1 MRNLSTWTRATIAL
15 CCLGLSRPALAVD
28 TKDRVV
34 NLVPF
39 DISNCYPHA
48 LELTKPTNVFAVQA
62 AFASA
67 RSSLQECLTDT
78 RTYDGTK
85 PIHGKVNI
93 TVDSSGAKVNA
104 SGEGLQPAAKACIEK
119 AVTTQLGTVT
129 PLAADAKPII
139 FDGPYERGANTGV
152 RLGVNEASD
161 VQGTIRLT
169 LPQWCSCLDDYKTK
183 VPPVVSGPITLTRK
197 DMLQYADRFKLADG
211 GIPKLRLV
219 SAGLAGPPGDATA
232 EKVATCLNA
241 KVETLPLTSTSE
253 QYIAPVQLFL
263 LNSNATDSMG
273 SSLPPPVQFAQLDA
287 SREQRRAEAF
297 AALAKRQKA
306 ADDYDKSVVRY
317 QTGIKSTDPKKR
329 KAASGMLN
337 ELKSGCAALV
347 KADEDFT
354 AALGTQIA
362 VEQKAVELART
373 LKASDPSW
381 TDAEAAATGA
391 AGDTQKQIDE
401 ARQATTANQKSCPK
415 TKY

>member
-15 CCLGLSRPALAVD
+15 CCLGLSGPALAAD
-28 TKDRVV
+28 TKERVV

-39 DISNCYPHA
+39 DIANCSPHT
-48 LELTKPTNVFAVQA
+48 LQLTKPMNEFGVQA
-62 AFASA
+62 GFRSA
-67 RSSLQECLTDT
+67 RPYLQECLADT
-78 RTYDGTK
+78 RTYDGAK
-85 PIHGKVNI
+85 PVRGKVNI

-119 AVTTQLGTVT
+119 AVTTQLGTVA
-129 PLAADAKPII
+129 PLAADAKPIS
-139 FDGPYERGANTGV
+139 FDGPFERGPNTGV

-219 SAGLAGPPGDATA
+219 SAALAGPPGDATA

-241 KVETLPLTSTSE
+241 KVETLPLASSSE
-253 QYIAPVQLFL
+253 QYITPVQLFL
-263 LNSNATDSMG
+263 LNSNATDSMA
-273 SSLPPPVQFAQLDA
+273 SSLPPQLQFAQLDA
-287 SREQRRAEAF
+287 SREQRQAEAF

-306 ADDYDKSVVRY
+306 ADDYDKNVVRY
-317 QTGIKSTDPKKR
+317 TTAMKSNDSKKK
-329 KAASGMLN
+329 KAAAGMVN

-347 KADEDFT
+347 KADDDYTKSLE
-354 AALGTQIA
+354 TQIA

-373 LKASDPSW
+373 LKASDASW
-381 TDAEAAATGA
+381 ADAEAAATGA
-391 AGDTQKQIDE
+391 AGDTQKQID
-401 ARQATTANQKSCPK
+401 ASRQMKTANEKACPK